1 MGENIDSL
9 SSIFIQNPVVQN
21 RTNMGPVSFQ
31 LTVNWL
37 PVAFLL
43 SFNSSLMIW
52 QLLLIQE
59 ENLFYLP
66 MGHR

>member
-21 RTNMGPVSFQ
+21 RTNMGLVSFQ
-31 LTVNWL
+31 LTVNRL